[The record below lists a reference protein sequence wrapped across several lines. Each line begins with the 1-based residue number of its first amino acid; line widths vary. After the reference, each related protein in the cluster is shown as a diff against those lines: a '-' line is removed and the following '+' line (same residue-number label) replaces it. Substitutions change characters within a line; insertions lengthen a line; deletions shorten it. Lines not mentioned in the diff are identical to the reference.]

1 MWPMNNLTQMLGIKL
16 PIIQAPMAG
25 GITTPALVAA
35 VSNAGGLGSLGAGY
49 MQPNEIRNAIREIR
63 LLTNKPFAVN
73 LFIPDIYKVDILKI
87 RKMQKIIQNSC
98 DQLKPKI
105 KNKIKSML
113 DLSSYIPIFDE
124 QIKVILEENVSVF
137 SFTFGVLAENYIK
150 KFKDNKVLLIGTATH
165 LAEAKILEK
174 NNIDVIVAQGSE
186 AGGHRGTFIGS
197 VSDGLIGLM
206 AFIPQL
212 IDQIKIPVI
221 ASGGIMDARGI
232 IASMALGASGVQMG
246 TAFLSCTES
255 GASPVYKKMLLNA
268 DANYTVLTR
277 AFSGK
282 TARGMNN
289 KFIKNMITYE
299 NEILDYPIQN
309 VLTLDMR
316 IASTQQSNPEFMSL
330 YAGQGAHLCKS
341 IKASDLI
348 LELNKNV
355 IDLLSWS

>member
-1 MWPMNNLTQMLGIKL
+1 MTILTDKLGIKI

-49 MQPNEIRNAIREIR
+49 MQPDEIRSAIRKIR

-73 LFIPDIYKVDILKI
+73 LFIPESYKADLLKI
-87 RKMQKIIQNSC
+87 HKMQKIIQNSC
-98 DQLKPKI
+98 DILIPKI
-105 KNKIKSML
+105 NNNIKSIL

-124 QIKVILEENVSVF
+124 QVKVILEEKIPVF
-137 SFTFGVLAENYIK
+137 SFTFGVLSKKYIK
-150 KFKDNKVLLIGTATH
+150 IFKDNKILLIGTATH
-165 LAEAKILEK
+165 LSEAKILEK
-174 NNIDVIVAQGSE
+174 NNIDLIVAQGSE

-197 VSDGLIGLM
+197 ASDGLIGLM

-212 IDQIKIPVI
+212 IDQIQIPVI

-255 GASPVYKKMLLNA
+255 GASPIYKKTLLNMDGA
-268 DANYTVLTR
+268 HTVLTR

-282 TARGMNN
+282 TARGLNN
-289 KFIKNMITYE
+289 KFIQNMMAYE
-299 NEILDYPIQN
+299 NDILDYPIQN
-309 VLTLDMR
+309 ALTLDMR
-316 IASTQQSNPEFMSL
+316 KSSAQQSNPDFMSL
-330 YAGQGAHLCKS
+330 WAGQGAHLCKP

-348 LELNKNV
+348 LELHKNM
-355 IDLLSWS
+355 IDLLS